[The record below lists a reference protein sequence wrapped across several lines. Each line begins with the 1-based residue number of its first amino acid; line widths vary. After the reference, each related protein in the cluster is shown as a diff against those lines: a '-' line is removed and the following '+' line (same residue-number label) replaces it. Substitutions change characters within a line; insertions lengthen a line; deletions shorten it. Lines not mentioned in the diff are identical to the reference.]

1 MNPARQNILG
11 RVRTALRTGAPRPMM
26 PTASPV
32 WPPIGNDLVTRF
44 REEFAV
50 LHGEWIE
57 TTAALAAFVAGQTV
71 CGIDA
76 LRQYAGD
83 AVASGLTESPILQAD
98 IGVTGCECLVAQTGS
113 IVISTVASGG
123 RALSVF
129 PPVHLVVA
137 RRGQMV
143 ADLAGAMT
151 LLRERYSGR
160 WPSQLSVV
168 SGPSRT
174 SDIEKVLVLG
184 AHGPKRLAVYVA
196 DV

>member
-1 MNPARQNILG
+1 MNPARQNILN
-11 RVRTALRTGAPRPMM
+11 RVRTALRASAPRPML

-32 WPPIGNDLVTRF
+32 WPPVGNDLMTRF
-44 REEFAV
+44 RDEFAA
-50 LHGEWIE
+50 LRGEWID
-57 TTAALAAFVAGQTV
+57 TPAALDGFLNGQSV
-71 CGIDA
+71 CGLDT

-83 AVASGLTESPILQAD
+83 AGLGVTEAPLLQAD

-113 IVISTVASGG
+113 VVISTLASGG

-137 RRGQMV
+137 RRSQLV
-143 ADLAGAMT
+143 ADLPAAMA
-151 LLRERYSGR
+151 LLRDRYPGR

-168 SGPSRT
+168 TGPSRT

-196 DV
+196 DA